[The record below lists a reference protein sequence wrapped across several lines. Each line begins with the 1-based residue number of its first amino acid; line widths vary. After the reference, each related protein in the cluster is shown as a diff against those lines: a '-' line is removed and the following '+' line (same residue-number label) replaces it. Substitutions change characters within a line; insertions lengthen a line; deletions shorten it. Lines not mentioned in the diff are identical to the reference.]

1 MLFMKYFHFVLFFFC
16 ISTVMAQ
23 KKYDLQL
30 RFITDKKT
38 IAPNVKVTFLKNI
51 NTESGAV
58 VIDEVVSDSK
68 GILNLKLSDKYF
80 DKNGWLGIQAFYD
93 EKDVY
98 YLSYYEEISKK
109 QIPFKKTIV
118 FEHVIP
124 LTLEEIDENN
134 VPPPP
139 RLP

>member
-1 MLFMKYFHFVLFFFC
+1 M
-16 ISTVMAQ
+16 
-23 KKYDLQL
+23 
-30 RFITDKKT
+30 
-38 IAPNVKVTFLKNI
+38 KNI

-68 GILNLKLSDKYF
+68 GVLNLKLSDKYF

-109 QIPFKKTIV
+109 QIPFKKTVV
-118 FEHVIP
+118 FEHIIP
-124 LTLEEIDENN
+124 PTLEEIDENN